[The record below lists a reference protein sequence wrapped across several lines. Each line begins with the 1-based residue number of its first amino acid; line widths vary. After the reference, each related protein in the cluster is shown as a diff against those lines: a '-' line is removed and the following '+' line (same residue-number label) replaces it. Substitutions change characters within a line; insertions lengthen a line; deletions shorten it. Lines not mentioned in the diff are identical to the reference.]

1 MKKFEYV
8 LQDGPKDCGVCAL
21 LTIIKCHGGLVS
33 KEYLRTLTN
42 TTSNGVSALSLLEA
56 GKKLGFYTQGVSGDV
71 LKLEERNLPCIAH
84 VILDNKYKHFVV
96 IHKIDRKKDIITI
109 ADPSR
114 GIIKMDIDK
123 FKTISTNNYLLFT
136 PNRTIPIMREND
148 LIKHKIKNFIYD
160 NKNTFYV
167 ILFLSILFT
176 LINIII
182 SFNFQFLIDRVIT
195 YSSYNNLFVLS
206 LIFFTI
212 YALKNIIEFSRE
224 KILYFISHKLDYIL
238 VNDSLNHI
246 LTLPH
251 IYFKNRTTGEILSRI
266 ADLGELKETI
276 CDFVSTVFIDLI
288 ITIVTF
294 FALINISSS
303 LSFIVLSII
312 VVYSILII
320 FYNRYL
326 NGDLKELKEEN
337 AKVNSIIIE
346 LINGINTIK
355 SLNILSKIT
364 EEYSLI
370 YNKYLNVSF
379 NFTKKINNKQTLD
392 NLVVSLVSLII
403 LVMGGSL
410 VIKNELKLSSLIT
423 FNSIIFYNMSSL
435 KNILNFDVLIQK
447 TKIVISR
454 INELLNIKEE
464 KLYLDLNPIKNVKGD
479 IIIKDLSFKH
489 GDRYILN
496 NFSATFKEGKKI
508 LITGSSGCGKSTL
521 AKLISGFHETR
532 KGKIFIGKT
541 DITDVN
547 LWNLREDITYVSQ
560 DEYLFNNTLFENLNI
575 RNARDKNKIIEIA
588 KCMLLDDITSKN
600 KSGYNMILEEN
611 ARNISG
617 GERQRIILAR
627 TFLKNSNIYI
637 LDETFSEI
645 DRKKERLILN
655 NIFKQFKDKTII
667 VISHRL
673 DNSDLYDEVY
683 NMEDYGYRSISKEL

>member
-56 GKKLGFYTQGVSGDV
+56 GNKLGFYTQGVSGDV
-71 LKLEERNLPCIAH
+71 LKLEERYLPCIAH

-96 IHKIDRKKDIITI
+96 IHKIDRKKDTITI

-288 ITIVTF
+288 ITVVTF

-326 NGDLKELKEEN
+326 NDDLKELKEEN

-521 AKLISGFHETR
+521 AKLIAGFHETR

>member
-312 VVYSILII
+312 VVYSILMI

-326 NGDLKELKEEN
+326 NDDLKELKEEN

-370 YNKYLNVSF
+370 YNKYLNVSY

>member
-8 LQDGPKDCGVCAL
+8 LQDGQKDCGVCAL

-71 LKLEERNLPCIAH
+71 LKLEERYLPCIAH

-123 FKTISTNNYLLFT
+123 FKAISTNNYLLFT

-160 NKNTFYV
+160 NKHTFYT
-167 ILFLSILFT
+167 ILFLSMLFT
-176 LINIII
+176 LINLII

-195 YSSYNNLFVLS
+195 YNSYNNLFVLS

-212 YALKNIIEFSRE
+212 YALKNIIEYSRE
-224 KILYFISHKLDYIL
+224 KILHFISHKLDYIL
-238 VNDSLNHI
+238 INDSLSHI

-266 ADLGELKETI
+266 SDLGELKETI
-276 CDFVSTVFIDLI
+276 CDFVSTIFIDLI

-294 FALINISSS
+294 FALINISSN
-303 LSFIVLSII
+303 LSVIILSIL
-312 VVYSILII
+312 VVYSILVI

-326 NGDLKELKEEN
+326 NDDLKNLKEEN
-337 AKVNSIIIE
+337 AKINSIIIE

-355 SLNILSKIT
+355 SLNILSKVT

-370 YNKYLNVSF
+370 YNKYLNVSY
-379 NFTKKINNKQTLD
+379 NFAKKINNKQALD
-392 NLVVSLVSLII
+392 NIVLSLVSLII
-403 LVMGGSL
+403 LVIGGSL
-410 VIKNELKLSSLIT
+410 VIENDLKLSSLIT

-447 TKIVISR
+447 TKITISR

-464 KLYLDLNPIKNVKGD
+464 KIYLDLNPIKNVKGD
-479 IIIKDLSFKH
+479 IIIKNLSFKH
-489 GDRYILN
+489 GDTYILN

-521 AKLISGFHETR
+521 AKLISGFFETR
-532 KGKIFIGKT
+532 KNKIFIGKV
-541 DITDVN
+541 DITDIN
-547 LWNLREDITYVSQ
+547 LWNLREDVTYVSQ

-645 DRKKERLILN
+645 DIKKERIILN

-667 VISHRL
+667 VISHKL

-683 NMEDYGYRSISKEL
+683 NMEDYGYRSISKEF

>member
-182 SFNFQFLIDRVIT
+182 SFNFQFLIDRVIA

-312 VVYSILII
+312 VVYSILMI

-326 NGDLKELKEEN
+326 NDDLKELKEEN

-447 TKIVISR
+447 TKITISR

>member
-312 VVYSILII
+312 VVYSILMI

-326 NGDLKELKEEN
+326 NDDLKELKEEN

-370 YNKYLNVSF
+370 YNKYLNVSY

-392 NLVVSLVSLII
+392 NLAVSLVSLII

>member
-312 VVYSILII
+312 VIYSILMI

-326 NGDLKELKEEN
+326 NDDLKELKEEN

-370 YNKYLNVSF
+370 YNKYLNVSY

-392 NLVVSLVSLII
+392 NLAVSLVSLII

>member
-136 PNRTIPIMREND
+136 PNKTIPIMREND

-212 YALKNIIEFSRE
+212 YALKNVIEFSRE

-312 VVYSILII
+312 VIYSILIM

-326 NGDLKELKEEN
+326 NDDLKELKEEN

-370 YNKYLNVSF
+370 YNKYLNVSY

-464 KLYLDLNPIKNVKGD
+464 KLFLDLNPIKNVKGD

-521 AKLISGFHETR
+521 AKLISGFYETR

-645 DRKKERLILN
+645 DSKKERLILN

-683 NMEDYGYRSISKEL
+683 NMEDYGYRSISKKL